1 MKSIVKNA
9 VTGKGKS
16 RGAVWCGVV
25 LGFLVA
31 VAGCER
37 LEPVD
42 TGNGNTDLV
51 CKDITVSNCKRELKS
66 NDEDE
71 NEDESTVEVT
81 YKGKYLYITHKDI
94 LLNCITG
101 GVNVTVSIVGDTIEI
116 NMVEILGQIAAA
128 CLCPVDISY
137 SVGEFEE
144 GTYLLIIKP
153 PYDNYN
159 KQYSQT
165 VVF

>member
-42 TGNGNTDLV
+42 TGKGNTDLV
-51 CKDITVSNCKRELKS
+51 CKDITSSDCKGEVK
-66 NDEDE
+66 NE
-71 NEDESTVEVT
+71 NRSSVQVE
-81 YKGKYLYITHKDI
+81 YKGKCLYITHKDL
-94 LLNCITG
+94 LLNCCKE
-101 GVNVTVSIVGDTIEI
+101 GVNVTVSVTGSTIELNI
-116 NMVEILGQIAAA
+116 EETYSEEGGPCRCI
-128 CLCPVDISY
+128 CPFDISY

-144 GTYLLIIKP
+144 GTYVLIIKCH
-153 PYDNYN
+153 N
-159 KQYSQT
+159 QQIHSQT

>member
-1 MKSIVKNA
+1 MKSIVKRA
-9 VTGKGKS
+9 VMGKGKS

-37 LEPVD
+37 LEPVEID
-42 TGNGNTDLV
+42 TSLV
-51 CKDITVSNCKRELKS
+51 CKDITVSDCKSTSKS

-81 YKGKYLYITHKDI
+81 YNGKYLHITHKDI
-94 LLNCITG
+94 LLNCVTAGVDVIISVDGNIIELNIIEKIPTG
-101 GVNVTVSIVGDTIEI
+101 GL
-116 NMVEILGQIAAA
+116 MAA

-153 PYDNYN
+153 PYSNYN

>member
-31 VAGCER
+31 VAGCDR
-37 LEPVD
+37 LEPVEID
-42 TGNGNTDLV
+42 TSLV
-51 CKDITVSNCKRELKS
+51 CKDITVSDCKSTSKS

-94 LLNCITG
+94 LLNCLTAG
-101 GVNVTVSIVGDTIEI
+101 VDVNVSVDGNTIEI
-116 NMVEILGQIAAA
+116 NIIEKIPTGGMMPT
-128 CLCPVDISY
+128 CLCPVAISY

-144 GTYLLIIKP
+144 GTYLLIINP
-153 PYDNYN
+153 PYN